1 LPQRL
6 IIIQIQQTE
15 HLADVEPFLQAAIFA
30 LGLCFGSFLN
40 VCIYRLPREKSVVTP
55 RSACP
60 HCGDPIPLYHNLP
73 VLSWLILRGKCR
85 SCQQPISPR
94 YLVIEIL
101 TGLLFLGC
109 YAHFGLTL
117 AALKCVVLGYLLLG
131 LVFTDAETK
140 LLPDAMT
147 LPGLALGIGFSLV
160 VPVNDL
166 ASRIMPGLVSPAMR
180 SEISWRIW
188 SLSDSLLGAAVG
200 ASFLYGAA
208 AIYLR
213 ARGVEGMGFGDV
225 KLMALIGAFL
235 GTKLTVFTIFA
246 ASLTGSLFGLS
257 TVLAVWIKRLRRI
270 QARRASSHI
279 ISSGISSDQARRR
292 AWQSA
297 RLALRYYEMPF
308 GVFLGGMALLSFL
321 FGNRLLHWYWR
332 AL

>member
-1 LPQRL
+1 M
-6 IIIQIQQTE
+6 
-15 HLADVEPFLQAAIFA
+15 EPFLAPAMFA

-40 VCIYRLPREKSVVTP
+40 VCIYRLPLGKSVVTP

-60 HCGDPIPLYHNLP
+60 HCGDLIPLYHNIP

-85 SCQQPISPR
+85 SCKAPISPR
-94 YLVIEIL
+94 YLVIEL
-101 TGLLFLGC
+101 LAGLLFLGC
-109 YAHFGLTL
+109 FTHFGLTL
-117 AALKCVVLGYLLLG
+117 GMLKCIVLGYLLLG
-131 LVFTDAETK
+131 LIFTDAETK
-140 LLPDAMT
+140 LLPDALT
-147 LPGLALGIGFSLV
+147 LTGLALGIVFSLV

-180 SEISWRIW
+180 GAISWQWW
-188 SLSDSLLGAAVG
+188 SLADSLLGAAVG

-225 KLMALIGAFL
+225 KLMAMIGAFL
-235 GTKLTVFTIFA
+235 GTRLTVLTIFA
-246 ASLTGSLFGLS
+246 ASLAGSLFGLS
-257 TVLAVWIKRLRRI
+257 TVLAVWMKRTRRN
-270 QARRASSHI
+270 QARAAALR
-279 ISSGISSDQARRR
+279 ISSTVSSDQARIEARRR

-308 GVFLGGMALLSFL
+308 GVFLGSMGILSFL

>member
-1 LPQRL
+1 MQPVD
-6 IIIQIQQTE
+6 I
-15 HLADVEPFLQAAIFA
+15 EPILGPAIFA

-40 VCIYRLPREKSVVTP
+40 VCIYRLPRAQSVVTP

-60 HCGDPIPLYHNLP
+60 HCGDLIPLHITVPGLR
-73 VLSWLILRGKCR
+73 WLILGGKCR
-85 SCQQPISPR
+85 ACKQPISPR
-94 YLVIEIL
+94 YLVIEFL

-109 YAHFGLTL
+109 YAHFGPTI
-117 AALKCVVLGYLLLG
+117 AMLKCTVLGYLLLG
-131 LVFTDAETK
+131 LIFTDAETK

-147 LPGLALGIGFSLV
+147 LPGLALGILFSLV

-166 ASRIMPGLVSPAMR
+166 ASHIIPGMVSTALR
-180 SEISWRIW
+180 SEISWRVW

-225 KLMALIGAFL
+225 KLMAMIGAFL
-235 GTKLTVFTIFA
+235 GTKLTVLTIFA
-246 ASLTGSLFGLS
+246 ASLAGSLFGLS
-257 TVLAVWIKRLRRI
+257 TVLAVWMKRTRRN
-270 QARRASSHI
+270 QARGTSRVAA
-279 ISSGISSDQARRR
+279 QRR

-308 GVFLGGMALLSFL
+308 GVFLGGMAILSFF
-321 FGNRLLHWYWR
+321 FGNRLLHWYWSP
-332 AL
+332 L